1 MGFFTVFEC
10 GLSSSFSIHFISLIV
25 NATKSRINKINLGVN
40 GIKGKNECEGGVGG
54 TFVMRGA

>member
-1 MGFFTVFEC
+1 VFEC

-54 TFVMRGA
+54 TFVTRGA